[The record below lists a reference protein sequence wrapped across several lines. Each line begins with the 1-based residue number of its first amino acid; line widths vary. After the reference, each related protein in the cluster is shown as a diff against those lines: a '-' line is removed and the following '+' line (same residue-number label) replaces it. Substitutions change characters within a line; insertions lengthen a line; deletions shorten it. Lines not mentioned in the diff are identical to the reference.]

1 MESVFEKIG
10 GRCECDVD
18 CVLGGDCYSNDFWVD
33 QSVRLYKSHTYSFS
47 TFIYPKSYHRH
58 AHSVRHLIE
67 HHGVACL
74 SMAFISRSIS
84 KYLEGKGEKVD
95 IKKVSPSHISVLQL
109 YAGIG
114 YTAQICEAYWVFRTF
129 VCKPEAWIH
138 RTIQRVLGLI
148 FMGSS
153 ILGGNVMIFS
163 VIREMITHG
172 KFQRDP
178 ALCLPILMYF
188 FYYLQPK
195 YFMTH
200 LDKLKILLSTRR

>member
-1 MESVFEKIG
+1 M
-10 GRCECDVD
+10 RQY
-18 CVLGGDCYSNDFWVD
+18 LGG
-33 QSVRLYKSHTYSFS
+33 SVSTYSFARVS
-47 TFIYPKSYHRH
+47 LSDSFDVIAHRH

-74 SMAFISRSIS
+74 SMAFISRSIV
-84 KYLEGKGEKVD
+84 KYLEGRGEKVD
-95 IKKVSPSHISVLQL
+95 INKVSPSHISVLQF

-114 YTAQICEAYWVFRTF
+114 FTAQMCEAYWVFRTF
-129 VCKPEAWIH
+129 VCKPEAWLH
-138 RTIQRVLGLI
+138 RVIQRMLGLI

-153 ILGGNVMIFS
+153 IVGGNVMIFS
-163 VIREMITHG
+163 VLREMVRHG

-178 ALCLPILMYF
+178 ALMLPMLTYF

-200 LDKLKILLSTRR
+200 WDKLKELWLSRR